1 MRTLL
6 VRPEVRPRGSN
17 GAANGGVE
25 LVTECGTTCC
35 EQGLPWYFAGPA
47 RLAPSFGRTSRGTFQ
62 ILRAFVNPR
71 VARPPEASPEWRVRE
86 LRHAPQIRA
95 LFPPV
100 WASLS
105 GGAANP
111 PPALTQCRGRGSLPQ
126 TRNPAKSRPSQR
138 LPWDIARIRPSWW
151 QVPCGTAQYLRST
164 PVDLEWRRLEFREPF
179 ETLPFRRG
187 SQRGSPAESDQ
198 PPRCGSRSSHRVGT
212 GAEGWAESSPRR
224 GRR

>member
-1 MRTLL
+1 MGRRSRMRHVHNGNRGHRGGEFSRSGTRDLRNMRTLL

-25 LVTECGTTCC
+25 LVTECGMTCC

-126 TRNPAKSRPSQR
+126 TTNPAKSRPSQR
-138 LPWDIARIRPSWW
+138 LPWDMP
-151 QVPCGTAQYLRST
+151 
-164 PVDLEWRRLEFREPF
+164 EFDQAGGKF
-179 ETLPFRRG
+179 L
-187 SQRGSPAESDQ
+187 AELLNISGQ
-198 PPRCGSRSSHRVGT
+198 HR
-212 GAEGWAESSPRR
+212 WI
-224 GRR
+224 